1 MSSPEIRVALVST
14 TLTPP
19 PIDTAEVWMG
29 CPSIQ
34 WREAAA
40 KRVSSLHW
48 ILVREEV
55 STQDVYS
62 PRAREN
68 NGWSATPGTKV
79 QWRIG
84 VEEPEFAEEVEQYG
98 TTYPTRKQALAAFDS
113 VVFERYQSWSLD
125 IREDNYS

>member
-1 MSSPEIRVALVST
+1 
-14 TLTPP
+14 
-19 PIDTAEVWMG
+19 MG

-48 ILVREEV
+48 ILVREEIP
-55 STQDVYS
+55 TQAVFS

-68 NGWSATPGTKV
+68 NGWAETPGTKV

-98 TTYPTRKQALAAFDS
+98 ISYSSRKQALAAFDS